1 MQSLTG
7 SSAPAA
13 ISSASRST
21 TLMACSHGC
30 SIRVRGVVG
39 NMVVCVRVGS
49 SDRHTQ
55 RASFRNSPPPTTC
68 PFASE
73 PRSQSHP
80 QEHRVNSLPSL
91 TSRFRRAPH
100 SHPCSLGV
108 RRCPR
113 HGRRPSVHR
122 WVPRRPRRAL
132 PAALV
137 RVPGPPCS
145 GLYEPLDAHEEVRK
159 SVAQAWCARHHLRMG
174 HMSAGN
180 TRPPLR
186 HMVTLG
192 VIRRGTMRWF
202 CGLHGGARWL
212 Y

>member
-100 SHPCSLGV
+100 SHRAASEYGAVLDMVVDRASTAGFLVVLGV
-108 RRCPR
+108 LYPQHLFVFQALLALDFTSHWMHMKRYA
-113 HGRRPSVHR
+113 
-122 WVPRRPRRAL
+122 RAC
-132 PAALV
+132 A
-137 RVPGPPCS
+137 R
-145 GLYEPLDAHEEVRK
+145 
-159 SVAQAWCARHHLRMG
+159 AWCARHHLRVG

-186 HMVTLG
+186 HMATLG

-202 CGLHGGARWL
+202 CGLHGGAR
-212 Y
+212 